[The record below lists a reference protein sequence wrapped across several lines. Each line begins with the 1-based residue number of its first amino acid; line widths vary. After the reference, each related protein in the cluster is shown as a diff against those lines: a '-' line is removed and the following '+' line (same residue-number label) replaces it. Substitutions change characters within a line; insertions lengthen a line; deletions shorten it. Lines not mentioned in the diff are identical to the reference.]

1 MSASAEASTDVKRAA
16 VIGAGTMG
24 TGIAQVL
31 AAAGIDVTLV
41 ESDAAA
47 LERAGKILQARLRSR
62 ILLFSP
68 LEAEDGRCAA
78 VGNVNAVGCLLA
90 SRALKSSGFGNAG

>member
-1 MSASAEASTDVKRAA
+1 MSSPGEALGTGEACEVKRAA

-41 ESDAAA
+41 DTDALA
-47 LERAGKILQARLRSR
+47 LDRAKKTLEARLRSR
-62 ILLFSP
+62 
-68 LEAEDGRCAA
+68 
-78 VGNVNAVGCLLA
+78 
-90 SRALKSSGFGNAG
+90 